1 MPLHGCHF
9 TERGDLPLDVGSL
22 LFEARLLLAV
32 QGSGPEHWSG
42 GVSLR
47 GLWAGAVLLEGLP
60 LDGEGLRGH
69 WHVHLFWR
77 PLWKRG
83 LASGLLDPFGH
94 DGQPTAQV
102 DGRSAQMSMSWCIS
116 ASGTP

>member
-1 MPLHGCHF
+1 M
-9 TERGDLPLDVGSL
+9 
-22 LFEARLLLAV
+22 
-32 QGSGPEHWSG
+32 
-42 GVSLR
+42 SLR
-47 GLWAGAVLLEGLP
+47 GLWAGAVLREGLP

-69 WHVHLFWR
+69 WHVHLSWR

-94 DGQPTAQV
+94 DGQRTAQV

-116 ASGTP
+116 ASGTL